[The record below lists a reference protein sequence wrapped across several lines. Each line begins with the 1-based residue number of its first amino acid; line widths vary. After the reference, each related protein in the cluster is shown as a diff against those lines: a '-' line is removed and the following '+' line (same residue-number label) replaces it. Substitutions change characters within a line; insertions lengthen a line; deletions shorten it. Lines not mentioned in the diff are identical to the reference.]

1 LLKSKIH
8 NTPSRLFIAKSKI
21 LIQHCVVCLLIL
33 AFCLLYLPCA
43 AFEGTE
49 TIVVGWNPSPFP
61 AAGYEFCYGTSS
73 GNYDNVVDVGNHTS
87 CSISGLEKGTTYYFS
102 VKAYSASGLKSD
114 YSPELPYTIPA
125 AATSSYIN
133 GSSSSNRVADG
144 LQALYTFDEG
154 SGIKVHDTS
163 GVGEP
168 LDLAIDSGA
177 VEWVPSG
184 LAIRS
189 PALIKSSS
197 LPTKIIEACQ
207 ATNEISIEA
216 WVKPANTTLGGPGR
230 IVTMSKNW
238 YYRNFTL
245 GQAGDTFNQRLRTT
259 ATDANGIAPLV
270 TPNGYLTS
278 KLTHVLYIFDDTAT
292 ARIYVNGAEASSS
305 KIGGDLS
312 NWYGAYYFG
321 LGNEMTLDRPWLGE
335 LYMVAIYNR
344 ALNADE
350 IDQNFRAG
358 LDNGDDLGEPDDPT
372 EPDVPSE
379 PDEADDPDAPSG
391 HNVKVWIEAEDGILD
406 YPMEVATDSSASSGG
421 FIWVQD
427 GWGNLWNPNVER
439 CYAEYSF
446 EVPADGEY
454 IIWGRIKGTKAGDD
468 SFYVSVDNGD
478 WAVWDT
484 SFSKSWVWDKVS
496 NRKVADPVIYY
507 LKAGEHILII
517 KEREDGTKI
526 DQIVITNDMEY
537 VPD

>member
-1 LLKSKIH
+1 VDI
-8 NTPSRLFIAKSKI
+8 
-21 LIQHCVVCLLIL
+21 
-33 AFCLLYLPCA
+33 
-43 AFEGTE
+43 
-49 TIVVGWNPSPFP
+49 GWNPSPS
-61 AAGYEFCYGTSS
+61 AVAGYEFAYGTAS
-73 GNYDNVVDVGNHTS
+73 GSYDYVIDVGNTTS
-87 CSISGLEKGTTYYFS
+87 CSVSGLEEATTYYFA
-102 VKAYSASGLKSD
+102 VKAYSASGLKSV

-125 AATSSYIN
+125 AAASNFTN

-168 LDLAIDSGA
+168 LDLAVDSGT
-177 VEWVPSG
+177 VYWIPGG

-245 GQAGDTFNQRLRTT
+245 GQDGDTFNQRLRTT
-259 ATDANGIAPLV
+259 ATNANGIAPLV
-270 TPNGYLTS
+270 TPNGYLTT
-278 KLTHVLYIFDDTAT
+278 KLTHVLYTFDDTAT
-292 ARIYVNGAEASSS
+292 ARIYVNGAEASSR

-358 LDNGDDLGEPDDPT
+358 LDDGDDVDEPDDPT

-379 PDEADDPDAPSG
+379 PDESTEPDVPSEPDESTEPDVPTEPDEADDPGDPSG

-421 FIWVQD
+421 YIWVQD

-446 EVPADGEY
+446 EVPADGKY

-468 SFYVSVDNGD
+468 SFYVTVDNGD

-484 SFSKSWVWDKVS
+484 QSSKSWVWDKVS
-496 NRKVADPVIYY
+496 NRNGADPLVYT
-507 LKAGEHILII
+507 LKAGEHTLII

-526 DQIVITNDMEY
+526 DQIVITNDMEF